1 MQTPEIGFLFPAFND
16 RSMDIHSLLYY
27 SKNCDEYDLAITEE
41 LLKCHMPLPAKS
53 QKETFNAIVEESLG
67 LDCDYEVVKSIH
79 ENLNQMIAENSEN
92 PEPLAL
98 DKDDMSKLL
107 QKSGVEQEQIE
118 TFETRFEET
127 VGDDHTLMAENI
139 SSVRKFQVKTPDVK
153 VEVNP
158 DRTDLI
164 ETKMIDGVP
173 CLVIEINDMVEV
185 NGIQVVSELTNKEN
199 SEAAATIE

>member
-1 MQTPEIGFLFPAFND
+1 MNRN
-16 RSMDIHSLLYY
+16 RSKP
-27 SKNCDEYDLAITEE
+27 SK
-41 LLKCHMPLPAKS
+41 P
-53 QKETFNAIVEESLG
+53 V
-67 LDCDYEVVKSIH
+67 
-79 ENLNQMIAENSEN
+79 
-92 PEPLAL
+92 
-98 DKDDMSKLL
+98 
-107 QKSGVEQEQIE
+107 
-118 TFETRFEET
+118 FEET